1 MAWINDQERVLIYKN
16 RFGFLERDSML
27 SLVCSVFLRIPIESK
42 ICHEKVV

>member
-1 MAWINDQERVLIYKN
+1 
-16 RFGFLERDSML
+16 ML